1 MGAEV
6 LQVINR
12 NRQFRWKICRLFSMV
27 KLSIHKSRKSM
38 KEKNWELLVLNE
50 QVGQI
55 GVAPMVTVSL
65 VKVQKD
71 SLINKSEMVNEVQLW
86 LNMLKYENKM

>member
-1 MGAEV
+1 
-6 LQVINR
+6 
-12 NRQFRWKICRLFSMV
+12 
-27 KLSIHKSRKSM
+27 M

-65 VKVQKD
+65 VNVQKD
-71 SLINKSEMVNEVQLW
+71 SLINKSEMVNEAVSYTHLT
-86 LNMLKYENKM
+86 LPTIYSV

>member
-1 MGAEV
+1 
-6 LQVINR
+6 
-12 NRQFRWKICRLFSMV
+12 
-27 KLSIHKSRKSM
+27 M

-65 VKVQKD
+65 VNVQQD

>member
-1 MGAEV
+1 
-6 LQVINR
+6 
-12 NRQFRWKICRLFSMV
+12 
-27 KLSIHKSRKSM
+27 M

-65 VKVQKD
+65 VNVQQD
-71 SLINKSEMVNEVQLW
+71 SLMNKSETVNEVQLW
-86 LNMLKYENKM
+86 LNMIKYDNKM

>member
-1 MGAEV
+1 
-6 LQVINR
+6 
-12 NRQFRWKICRLFSMV
+12 
-27 KLSIHKSRKSM
+27 M

-65 VKVQKD
+65 VNVQQD
-71 SLINKSEMVNEVQLW
+71 SLMNKSETVNEVQLW

>member
-1 MGAEV
+1 MG
-6 LQVINR
+6 
-12 NRQFRWKICRLFSMV
+12 
-27 KLSIHKSRKSM
+27 
-38 KEKNWELLVLNE
+38 KESKKMSTDLNE
-50 QVGQI
+50 HVEQI

-65 VKVQKD
+65 VNVQQD

>member
-1 MGAEV
+1 
-6 LQVINR
+6 
-12 NRQFRWKICRLFSMV
+12 
-27 KLSIHKSRKSM
+27 M

-65 VKVQKD
+65 VNVQQD
-71 SLINKSEMVNEVQLW
+71 SLMNKSETVNEVQLW
-86 LNMLKYENKM
+86 LNMIKYENKM

>member
-1 MGAEV
+1 
-6 LQVINR
+6 
-12 NRQFRWKICRLFSMV
+12 
-27 KLSIHKSRKSM
+27 M

-65 VKVQKD
+65 VNSSKT
-71 SLINKSEMVNEVQLW
+71 L
-86 LNMLKYENKM
+86 